1 MVWLRYAKDRLGNII
16 DIQSVTD
23 SYIAEYGNDSF
34 TCLGCGKAILSKRGK
49 IKRHHFAHVAE
60 QEGTCSFET
69 YLHKMGISKF
79 IDVYKK
85 RIKENKEFLLEVA
98 KGEICYKS
106 ECPYGRKNTCDN
118 ITGYTK
124 ISLLPKYSSCEREV
138 RDGGFIPDILLS
150 TEDGQKIY
158 IEITV
163 THPVQESKIESGIPI
178 VEIKL
183 KSEADVTMFEEGFL
197 SQRNKHVKMYNFH
210 QCTKPI
216 NDSCESQLQIEKN
229 DFIRT
234 FRDHRQNNS
243 PFKLNFNIL
252 SVCGQDCPY
261 MEGHPCTENKNAE
274 YDIAKKCT
282 EIETASSGRF
292 SPDFYI
298 QPPKGAKIRF
308 NFAFELFPKLDSFN
322 GERTI
327 QFAKDK
333 YKQKPWRQGE
343 ITDNND
349 DTRFFNFKPI
359 IKDLCADAPKRFQ
372 IITLHK
378 NGTLNRSHIK
388 PIDEIYKE
396 MIEEIDQIA
405 DYILLPESESNPT
418 QCYSD
423 YILTKLLERSCK
435 SCTYFDKLRPQCKPY
450 STNNALLCEHF
461 KRNFQAD
468 KKLVDLLQSK
478 DKGYENLLNYRER
491 FRLKFPETNK

>member
-1 MVWLRYAKDRLGNII
+1 MVWLRYAKDHFGNVI
-16 DIQSVTD
+16 DIHNVTD

-34 TCLGCGKAILSKRGK
+34 SCLGCGKAILSKRGK

-69 YLHKMGISKF
+69 YLHKLGISKF
-79 IDVYKK
+79 IDAYKK
-85 RIKENKEFLLEVA
+85 RIEENKEFVLEVA
-98 KGEICYKS
+98 KGEICHKS

-183 KSEADVTMFEEGFL
+183 KSEADITMLEEGFL
-197 SQRNKHVKMYNFH
+197 SQRNKQVKMYNFH
-210 QCTKPI
+210 QYTRPT
-216 NDSCESQLQIEKN
+216 NDSCELRLQTEKN
-229 DFIRT
+229 DFIQT

-252 SVCGQDCPY
+252 SICNQDCPY
-261 MEGHPCTENKNAE
+261 MEGHPCTENVNIN
-274 YDIAKKCT
+274 YDISKCT
-282 EIETASSGRF
+282 EIETASSDKF

-308 NFAFELFPKLDSFN
+308 NFAFQLFPKLDSFN

-327 QFAKDK
+327 QFAIDK
-333 YKQKPWRQGE
+333 YKLKPWKRGE
-343 ITDNND
+343 IKDNNV
-349 DTRFFNFKPI
+349 DTQFFNFKNI
-359 IKDLCADAPKRFQ
+359 TENLCAGAPKRFQ

-378 NGTLNRSHIK
+378 NGTLNRSDIK

-396 MIEEIDQIA
+396 MIKEIDQIV
-405 DYILLPESESNPT
+405 DYILLPENESSSV
-418 QCYSD
+418 QWYSD
-423 YILTKLLERSCK
+423 YIFIKLLGRSREINSQPYSANDALSCK
-435 SCTYFDKLRPQCKPY
+435 Y
-450 STNNALLCEHF
+450 S
-461 KRNFQAD
+461 KSDFQAD
-468 KKLVDLLQSK
+468 HRLAERLQSIGIRYG
-478 DKGYENLLNYRER
+478 DLLNYRER
-491 FRLKFPETNK
+491 FRLKLPKTNK

>member
-60 QEGTCSFET
+60 QEGACSFET
-69 YLHKMGISKF
+69 YLHKLGINKF
-79 IDVYKK
+79 IDAYKK
-85 RIKENKEFLLEVA
+85 RIEENKEFVLEVA
-98 KGEICYKS
+98 KGEICHKS

-124 ISLLPKYSSCEREV
+124 ISLLPKYSSYEREV

-183 KSEADVTMFEEGFL
+183 KSEADITMLEEGFL
-197 SQRNKHVKMYNFH
+197 SQRNKQVKMYNFH
-210 QCTKPI
+210 QYTRPI
-216 NDSCESQLQIEKN
+216 NVFCESQLRIEKN
-229 DFIRT
+229 NFIQT

-243 PFKLNFNIL
+243 PIILKSNIL
-252 SVCGQDCPY
+252 SICNQDCPY
-261 MEGHPCTENKNAE
+261 MEGHPCTENVYKM
-274 YDIAKKCT
+274 YDISKYT
-282 EIETASSGRF
+282 EIETVFSDKF
-292 SPDFYI
+292 SPDFFI
-298 QPPKGAKIRF
+298 QSPKGEKIRF
-308 NFAFELFPKLDSFN
+308 YFAFELFPKLDSFN

-327 QFAKDK
+327 QFAIDK
-333 YKQKPWRQGE
+333 YRLKPWKREE
-343 ITDNND
+343 ITDNSE
-349 DTRFFNFKPI
+349 DTRFFNFQNTTEN
-359 IKDLCADAPKRFQ
+359 LCTGAPKRFQ

-378 NGTLNRSHIK
+378 NGTLNRSQIK

-396 MIEEIDQIA
+396 MIEEIDQIV
-405 DYILLPESESNPT
+405 DYVLLPESEFYST

-423 YILTKLLERSCK
+423 YIFIKLLERSCRK
-435 SCTYFDKLRPQCKPY
+435 NSQPY
-450 STNNALLCEHF
+450 SANNAQSCNYS
-461 KRNFQAD
+461 RTDFQAD
-468 KKLVDLLQSK
+468 HRLAERLQSIGVRYG
-478 DKGYENLLNYRER
+478 DLLNYREK
-491 FRLKFPETNK
+491 FRLKLPKNK